1 MGNAALTIHVPSS
14 LVLGDPVLEGG
25 KVVHNKP
32 NEVRFEKSS
41 GAATG
46 CGGRVQ
52 IRKKSNEED
61 EYSELYAYVSY
72 NCANN
77 GEYRWNK
84 NDLGLKF
91 HARWVGDSE
100 LIIDVTKGP

>member
-1 MGNAALTIHVPSS
+1 MGNAALTIHHPSS
-14 LVLGDPVLEGG
+14 LVHEDPVLEGG
-25 KVVHNKP
+25 KVVYDKP
-32 NEVRFEKSS
+32 NEIRFEKSS

-52 IRKKSNEED
+52 IRKTARDD

-72 NCANN
+72 YGAKN
-77 GEYRWNK
+77 GEWKLNK
-84 NDLGLKF
+84 NDLGLKM
-91 HARWVGDSE
+91 HTRWVGDSE